1 MSNSNDS
8 SFNETFANAAVKG
21 YVKKPIFT
29 QEDLILIGDALK
41 KRKNN

>member
-8 SFNETFANAAVKG
+8 GLNETFANAAVRG

-29 QEDLILIGDALK
+29 QENLFLIENALEESK
-41 KRKNN
+41 K